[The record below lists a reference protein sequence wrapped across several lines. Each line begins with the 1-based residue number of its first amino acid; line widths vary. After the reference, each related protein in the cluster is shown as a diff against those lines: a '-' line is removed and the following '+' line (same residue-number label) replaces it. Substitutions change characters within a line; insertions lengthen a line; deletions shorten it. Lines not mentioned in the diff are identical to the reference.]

1 MERYLKLSELSSR
14 IDNYVKKVHDKGFDQ
29 ITLPKKSDRIFKHLL
44 LVGESPRSELASV
57 IDVSERTM
65 TSVLKELLTKGYLVS
80 DTQKGPV
87 RLKFNTHFMAWLFPE
102 LVPESL

>member
-1 MERYLKLSELSSR
+1 
-14 IDNYVKKVHDKGFDQ
+14 
-29 ITLPKKSDRIFKHLL
+29 
-44 LVGESPRSELASV
+44 
-57 IDVSERTM
+57 M
-65 TSVLKELLTKGYLVS
+65 TKIALRMTLTKGYLVS